1 MLETI
6 YFAFWNLVA
15 FALIMWFAI
24 YGRRRENEQ
33 LRAEAE
39 ARRKRAE
46 RLLRGE
52 ITPDELARE
61 ERAQTARGLLQRPTH
76 GGAIDWT

>member
-15 FALIMWFAI
+15 FALIMWFAL
-24 YGRRRENEQ
+24 YGRRQENKQ

-39 ARRKRAE
+39 ERRKRAE

-61 ERAQTARGLLQRPTH
+61 ERAQTARGLLQRPGH
-76 GGAIDWT
+76 DGAIDWT

>member
-15 FALIMWFAI
+15 FAVIMWFAL

-52 ITPDELARE
+52 ITPEELARE
-61 ERAQTARGLLQRPTH
+61 ERAQAARGLLQRPTH

>member
-15 FALIMWFAI
+15 FALIMWFAL

-52 ITPDELARE
+52 ITPDELAQE
-61 ERAQTARGLLQRPTH
+61 ERAQAARGLLQHPTR

>member
-15 FALIMWFAI
+15 FALVMWFAL
-24 YGRRRENEQ
+24 YGRRQEDAQ
-33 LRAEAE
+33 LNAEAE
-39 ARRKRAE
+39 RRRKRAE
-46 RLLRGE
+46 MLLRGE
-52 ITPDELARE
+52 ITPEDLARA
-61 ERAQTARGLLQRPTH
+61 EREDAARGLLQKPSE